1 VNARGQAL
9 SIAVHG
15 WDLRSSSWQVLL
27 SPRRARKCTREVSGG
42 SASGESEDEGTADER
57 ERERERGRDGKKK
70 IERKRSYSPTGVAR
84 MAAAVDFSPGV
95 IYTPRRG
102 VDI

>member
-1 VNARGQAL
+1 MNARGQAL

-57 ERERERGRDGKKK
+57 ERERERK
-70 IERKRSYSPTGVAR
+70 RKRWKEKDREKEKLLAGGGGKDGGGGGFQS
-84 MAAAVDFSPGV
+84 
-95 IYTPRRG
+95 RRYLYAT
-102 VDI
+102 